1 VIFVYATPTTVFY
14 TLSLHDALPIS
25 VRRVVLAPPRG
36 ERRGC
41 NYPAGRFVRSPSPV
55 RCLARAALAGCA
67 VDGSF
72 MEKLLI
78 IDDEADIQRSFKRL
92 LAAPELDI
100 HAAGSSEEAL
110 ELLPTLKP
118 DLVI

>member
-41 NYPAGRFVRSPSPV
+41 NHPAGRFVRSPSPV

-78 IDDEADIQRSFKRL
+78 IDDEADR
-92 LAAPELDI
+92 
-100 HAAGSSEEAL
+100 SEEPRLNSSHVKISYAVFC
-110 ELLPTLKP
+110 LKKK
-118 DLVI
+118 